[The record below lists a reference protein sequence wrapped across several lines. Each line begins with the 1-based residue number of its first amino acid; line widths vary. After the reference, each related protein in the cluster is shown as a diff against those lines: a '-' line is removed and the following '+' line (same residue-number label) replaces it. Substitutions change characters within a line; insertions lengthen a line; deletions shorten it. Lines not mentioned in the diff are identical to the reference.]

1 MPAIAFPA
9 EPAMMRFRQTLLIG
23 TGWAVFGLGV
33 LVAPLPGPL
42 GLPIMLIGGIILL
55 RNSADVRR
63 RFARMKRRPPGFLKP
78 LLARFDATRM
88 QARRKRRG

>member
-1 MPAIAFPA
+1 MPAVAFAA

-33 LVAPLPGPL
+33 LVAPLPGPF
-42 GLPIMLIGGIILL
+42 GFPIMIVGGIILL
-55 RNSADVRR
+55 RNSAGVRR
-63 RFARMKRRPPGFLKP
+63 RFARMKRRPPGLLKP
-78 LLARFDATRM
+78 VLARFDVMRM